1 MNLRLLIERLLAL
14 SKREVKVR
22 VSYRMSV
29 LTGVVGTVAGLL
41 VYGLLGNSA
50 VVSVTSTA
58 YGMSLASYLVSGV
71 AFSPIV
77 TNGLGMFAE
86 YTSPGQVEE
95 VMVTPTGFREFVL
108 LSSCLSIL
116 IGLGS
121 VALSFGA
128 GIFLFGLSYSYNA
141 PVLVA
146 VVVLGLVSSV
156 GLGFLGLGFQLV
168 YKQTAILSWLLYAFT
183 GLVGN
188 MLVPV
193 EVLPATVRTVSY
205 LTPQYYFFTGV
216 RVALG
221 SDVAP
226 LGSLLALFALYTIIL
241 VGVGL
246 VVLNRGLKFVK
257 RNGTHRWT

>member
-1 MNLRLLIERLLAL
+1 
-14 SKREVKVR
+14 
-22 VSYRMSV
+22 MSV